1 MKADVRVVRLMRKII
16 RDQNEI
22 QTMDETEH
30 SNYFATDY
38 FDVMKVERKELSSS
52 LTSIMGIWPDEK
64 MDILDVAAQSYS
76 LYCSSKM
83 MELEKGKKECG
94 DPFLS
99 EDKKMQFL
107 SMIQVHITPEVMA
120 HALPTKTAEEL
131 IDAVYQDLHDAVSEF
146 VDIYRNGLFVFR
158 IYKMLSAGDFAV
170 VLRSAEAE
178 ASFKVSSLLRRR
190 VMAGSSEKKIVLYK
204 TYTLLTFGNDIIRQ
218 EIEEQGEAI
227 NLSQV
232 RTTRNDR
239 FVLRCCYSNLY
250 WSNKEK
256 VDEYLKG
263 ENIFSGIQ
271 LYGLNG
277 RYDFS
282 VRITET
288 QFLELLHDIKAYK
301 EAGMRLVK
309 DRNSDNRNTTAVSSE
324 DGIVKYLKFLMENNY
339 LSYINERYLV
349 AQDGSSE
356 ESNVLLGN
364 RASLTVYATSV
375 ESRKN
380 FLDYKISK
388 MYKSVAEKCQVV
400 RQKVNE
406 IKDYRKNMKHYMN
419 LLDKLIKLC
428 YGINGFSDTRI
439 YAAVL
444 LEQLEVVM
452 DSVAVY
458 IEMYH
463 KAEEEKEEILF
474 LLEEY
479 IRESVCALDGY
490 AQYIRN
496 NNLQSLQTPNYNI
509 ESNMSMEKLLIGY
522 SEFLKV
528 FTEFYQR
535 RKKDLINTGIPCEYL
550 PIVVP
555 TLSER
560 DVSVETLFHKGVMN
574 SWNREKEI
582 RSASNIDSNRCCM
595 VISVPTLTELGNVRT
610 MVTSLFH
617 EVAHQFRYES
627 RKERNDALLK
637 YLVRTIM
644 RDVINKLIQKLQND
658 TGLIDWNISVGRK
671 LEMSLVEAYMETN
684 YINDKGLLQYSFQE
698 APLTNFQYC
707 LNKDLY
713 DVLGDWELKDDI
725 RSVFHAFLK
734 EIMYYY
740 QPDCSQCPEAIHILD
755 ELIGQI
761 ELKKS
766 KDGLDE
772 EIVKCAYGLS
782 WECACQ
788 NIDSAI
794 PRIWESII
802 FREWIANKNE
812 IEYKVIWNKT
822 FKSIDSSK
830 KTEIEKIWNNF
841 FRFSSWIFDNCGS
854 NEKVKMYDSKK
865 KTQFLEKA
873 YQKMCVEWTGNKM
886 QEDLASDFD
895 STLSFM
901 GRALGID
908 CNTKENYRIFEEQIA
923 FVVNQNIKYIA
934 DMAEWRIGKYREETA
949 DMFMCNA
956 MKLTPFGYMHM
967 LAVGWPSNQELP
979 NEYYSRSQNILLF
992 QWCLDEEDK
1001 LSYSKFRELCVRL
1014 IKMLEGAIGRT
1025 SQRLI
1030 DLGEQLEP
1038 LQHINTSL
1046 VWDSKDEEQV
1056 SGILERIEELN
1067 YYCDYVESKIVEW
1080 NDSLIKRECEMLK
1093 FYGIMAHML
1102 EQLVD
1107 HGIEQIDYLNDFK
1120 ELRDDYIRGIRQLEN
1135 LNDEMCTD
1143 ENPLAQQ
1150 LGEFCKEISILQ
1162 NEPYLLIECDE
1173 ENRKMNAC
1181 SIEFLLNMYYVNK
1194 RRVAQQIGGE

>member
-16 RDQNEI
+16 RDQKEM
-22 QTMDETEH
+22 QTMGETEH

-38 FDVMKVERKELSSS
+38 FDVMKVERKELSSP

-76 LYCSSKM
+76 LYCSAEM
-83 MELEKGKKECG
+83 MELEKGKEECG
-94 DPFLS
+94 DPFVC
-99 EDKKMQFL
+99 ENIKMQFL
-107 SMIQVHITPEVMA
+107 SMIQVHITPEVIA
-120 HALPTKTAEEL
+120 HALPTKNAEEL
-131 IDAVYQDLHDAVSEF
+131 IDAVYQDLFDAVSEF
-146 VDIYRNGLFVFR
+146 ADTSSNGLFVFR

-178 ASFKVSSLLRRR
+178 TSFKVSSLLRRR

-218 EIEEQGEAI
+218 EIEEQRDDI

-232 RTTRNDR
+232 RTTGNDR

-256 VDEYLKG
+256 VDEYLKA

-282 VRITET
+282 VRITDM
-288 QFLELLHDIKAYK
+288 QFLELLNDIKAYK
-301 EAGMRLVK
+301 ETGIRSLKDKSMSNGSASAVK
-309 DRNSDNRNTTAVSSE
+309 NE
-324 DGIVKYLKFLMENNY
+324 DGIVKYLKYLMDNNF

-349 AQDGSSE
+349 AQDGNVE
-356 ESNVLLGN
+356 ESSSLLGN
-364 RASLTVYATSV
+364 KASLTVYATSV
-375 ESRKN
+375 ESRKK
-380 FLDYKISK
+380 FLDYKISE
-388 MYKSVAEKCQVV
+388 MYDLIEEKCKKM
-400 RQKVNE
+400 RQKVNG
-406 IKDYRKNMKHYMN
+406 IKDYRKNMKHYAN

-444 LEQLEVVM
+444 LEQLDVVM
-452 DSVAVY
+452 DSITVY
-458 IEMYH
+458 MEMYH
-463 KAEEEKEEILF
+463 QAEEEKEEILY

-535 RKKDLINTGIPCEYL
+535 TKKDMIKIDNPCEYL

-555 TLSER
+555 VLSER

-574 SWNREKEI
+574 DWNKEKEI
-582 RSASNIDSNRCCM
+582 RSTLNIASNRCCM

-610 MVTSLFH
+610 MITSLFH
-617 EVAHQFRYES
+617 EVAHQFRYET

-637 YLVRTIM
+637 YVVRTIM
-644 RDVINKLIQKLQND
+644 RDIINKLIQKLQND
-658 TGLIDWNISVGRK
+658 TGLRDWNIDVGRR

-684 YINDKGLLQYSFQE
+684 YINDEGILEYSFQE

-713 DVLGDWELKDDI
+713 EVLGVWELKDDI

-734 EIMYYY
+734 EIMYHY
-740 QPDCSQCPEAIHILD
+740 QPEGSKCPEAIHILD

-766 KDGLDE
+766 KEGLDE

-788 NIDSAI
+788 NIDNSAM
-794 PRIWESII
+794 RIWEDIH
-802 FREWIANKNE
+802 FGEWIANKAE
-812 IEYKVIWNKT
+812 IEYEAIWNKT
-822 FKSIDSSK
+822 FRTMESDKKS
-830 KTEIEKIWNNF
+830 EIQKIWNNF
-841 FRFSSWIFDNCGS
+841 FRFSSWIYDYCGS
-854 NEKVKMYDSKK
+854 KEKIKIYNSKK
-865 KTQFLEKA
+865 KTRFLKKA
-873 YQKMCVEWTGNKM
+873 YQKMCLEWIGNKI
-886 QEDLASDFD
+886 QEDLSSDFD

-908 CNTKENYRIFEEQIA
+908 CNTKENYRMFEEQIS
-923 FVVNQNIKYIA
+923 FVVNQNLKYIA

-956 MKLTPFGYMHM
+956 MRLTPFGYMHM

-992 QWCLDEEDK
+992 QWCLDEEYK

-1014 IKMLEGAIGRT
+1014 IEMLEGAIYRS

-1030 DLGEQLEP
+1030 KLGEQLEL
-1038 LQHINTSL
+1038 LQHFNEPLI
-1046 VWDSKDEEQV
+1046 WDSKDEKQV
-1056 SGILERIEELN
+1056 SDILERIEGLN
-1067 YYCDYVESKIVEW
+1067 YYCDYVEGKIVEW
-1080 NDSLIKRECEMLK
+1080 NNSHIKRECEMLK

-1102 EQLVD
+1102 DQLVD
-1107 HGIEQIDYLNDFK
+1107 HGMEQIAYLNDFK
-1120 ELRDDYIRGIRQLEN
+1120 ELRDDYIRGIKQLKN
-1135 LNDEMCTD
+1135 LNDEMCND
-1143 ENPLAQQ
+1143 ENPLVQQ

-1162 NEPYLLIECDE
+1162 NEPYLLVECDE
-1173 ENRKMNAC
+1173 ENRKMNES
-1181 SIEFLLNMYYVNK
+1181 SIEFLLRMYYVNK